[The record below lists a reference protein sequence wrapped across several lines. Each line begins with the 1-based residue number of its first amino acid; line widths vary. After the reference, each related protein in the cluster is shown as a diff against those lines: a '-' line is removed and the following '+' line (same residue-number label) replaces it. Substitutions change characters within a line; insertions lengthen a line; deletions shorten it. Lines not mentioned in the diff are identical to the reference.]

1 MMEIVL
7 FYGAINTI
15 AELIFLGMLPPRA
28 RLAILGS
35 RLGQGSLHVMMLCL
49 TLWVHWGTLT
59 GTMGAFTALIF
70 SFPAVWFAQ
79 LLWGY
84 TRVTT
89 NLAGQRVRI
98 MRRGIINYSV
108 KEMT

>member
-7 FYGAINTI
+7 FYGAINVI
-15 AELIFLGMLPPRA
+15 AELIFLGMLPPKP
-28 RLAILGS
+28 RLAILGAKG
-35 RLGQGSLHVMMLCL
+35 GQWALHMTMLL
-49 TLWVHWGTLT
+49 ITLWVHWGTIS

-79 LLWGY
+79 LLWGF

-89 NLAGQRVRI
+89 NINGQRVRT
-98 MRRGIINYSV
+98 MRRGIINYSA
-108 KEMT
+108 KEMI